1 MGLINPPLVLLRMV
15 EKAQRWIC
23 LEAPLSK
30 RYLWLLKMSNV
41 TLGPLK
47 ERIVTDENIATEE
60 SEGCI

>member
-1 MGLINPPLVLLRMV
+1 MV